1 MKSIGSAQPKI
12 DACLRTTIV
21 GSGSAN
27 NIINSIYECLIQ
39 SRLFKVNYDVI
50 YNRLHNKI
58 VTLEHAK
65 KERDYMQNFI
75 TKQDRKWR
83 EKLKSIQREMVGVY
97 MRLQHY
103 SSSTNVPK
111 FTDLSASRT
120 LDTVQNFAGSL
131 HQVGGYVSA
140 LPKQFKETMGTIG
153 NMSSH
158 LKRLDE
164 AATQEENASEEV
176 ADELNNIK
184 HLILTLY
191 AP

>member
-1 MKSIGSAQPKI
+1 
-12 DACLRTTIV
+12 
-21 GSGSAN
+21 
-27 NIINSIYECLIQ
+27 
-39 SRLFKVNYDVI
+39 VNYDVI
-50 YNRLHNKI
+50 YDKLHDKI
-58 VTLEHAK
+58 VTLENAK
-65 KERDYMQNFI
+65 KERDFMQNFI
-75 TKQDRKWR
+75 TKQDKQWR

-111 FTDLSASRT
+111 FTDLSTSRT

-140 LPKQFKETMGTIG
+140 LPEQFKETMSTIG

-164 AATQEENASEEV
+164 AATLEENASEEL
-176 ADELNNIK
+176 ADELTEFK
-184 HLILTLY
+184 HLILSLY
-191 AP
+191 AQ